1 MWVGWGIW
9 LEAKNID
16 RGRGYGIFFE
26 MRLGTMKEVWFT
38 NRLVLCSLPTMI
50 SIAPSDR

>member
-38 NRLVLCSLPTMI
+38 NRFGTMFFTNYDKYSTI
-50 SIAPSDR
+50 R